1 MEIRDYIEESM
12 RKLVCRMPYIQLTK
26 SNISDKNI
34 GELEDTIQKKLPDS
48 IKAYLMSY
56 SLSVPIVTGRM
67 LGDFS
72 KTYCEENGRWRP
84 LKTDEDVAIT
94 TLQVNL
100 KAIGHGL
107 ENFRELNTM
116 FIKTNYICIGIYNE
130 VYYVLLDTRN
140 GGVVRVDTERV
151 HTGMEEGT
159 EEDIERFSLPFFKS
173 FEDLLLCFF
182 DGNLYD
188 IDEMVFVKE

>member
-1 MEIRDYIEESM
+1 
-12 RKLVCRMPYIQLTK
+12 
-26 SNISDKNI
+26 
-34 GELEDTIQKKLPDS
+34 
-48 IKAYLMSY
+48 
-56 SLSVPIVTGRM
+56 M

-100 KAIGHGL
+100 KAIGHEL

-188 IDEMVFVKE
+188 IMKWFLLKNN

>member
-1 MEIRDYIEESM
+1 
-12 RKLVCRMPYIQLTK
+12 MPYIQLTK

-48 IKAYLMSY
+48 IKAYLMS
-56 SLSVPIVTGRM
+56 
-67 LGDFS
+67 

-100 KAIGHGL
+100 KAIGHEL

>member
-84 LKTDEDVAIT
+84 LK
-94 TLQVNL
+94 
-100 KAIGHGL
+100 
-107 ENFRELNTM
+107 
-116 FIKTNYICIGIYNE
+116 
-130 VYYVLLDTRN
+130 N
-140 GGVVRVDTERV
+140 G
-151 HTGMEEGT
+151 
-159 EEDIERFSLPFFKS
+159 
-173 FEDLLLCFF
+173 
-182 DGNLYD
+182 
-188 IDEMVFVKE
+188 

>member
-1 MEIRDYIEESM
+1 M
-12 RKLVCRMPYIQLTK
+12 
-26 SNISDKNI
+26 
-34 GELEDTIQKKLPDS
+34 
-48 IKAYLMSY
+48 
-56 SLSVPIVTGRM
+56 
-67 LGDFS
+67 
-72 KTYCEENGRWRP
+72 
-84 LKTDEDVAIT
+84 
-94 TLQVNL
+94 
-100 KAIGHGL
+100 KAIGHEL

-159 EEDIERFSLPFFKS
+159 EEDIERFSLHFFKS

>member
-100 KAIGHGL
+100 KAIGHEL

-116 FIKTNYICIGIYNE
+116 FIKTNY
-130 VYYVLLDTRN
+130 
-140 GGVVRVDTERV
+140 
-151 HTGMEEGT
+151 
-159 EEDIERFSLPFFKS
+159 
-173 FEDLLLCFF
+173 
-182 DGNLYD
+182 NLYWY
-188 IDEMVFVKE
+188 I